1 MSTARARGFSIRQRF
16 MLLAGIFATLMA
28 MIVATVLAL
37 NSSRDALNKA
47 HEGRYRANQLA
58 TELRQSSD
66 DLTRLAR
73 TYVVTGDER
82 YEQQYLAILD
92 IRDGKRARPQHYERI
107 YWDFVAA
114 DDKPPRPDG
123 ETVPLITLMKQ
134 AGFTDAELEK
144 LEEAKRN
151 SDALVNTEVIAM
163 NAVKGKFDDGKG
175 GFTKTG
181 APDLEMARKLMHDR
195 AYHIN
200 KAKIMKPV
208 DAFFA
213 MLDERTAKQVADAWQ
228 RSERLGQVIH
238 VLLAVSMLVLAAML
252 WQTYRAIMGPLDAA
266 IDEFAHIAAGDLQRH
281 LDLQA
286 SGEMGAMLDSL
297 RTMQQALVRTVGGVL
312 VKAESIS
319 SATSQIAAG
328 NLDLSSRT
336 EEQASSLE
344 ETAASMEHLTTA
356 VRQNAENARQAST
369 LANTASQIAAQGN
382 EVVGKV
388 VNTMGEIEHGSRK
401 IADITALI
409 EGIAFQTNILALNAA
424 VEAARAGEQGRGFAV
439 VASEVRNLA
448 QRSSSAAKEI
458 KALIEESAQGV
469 HSGAK
474 LVAEAGNTMAE
485 VSQAIKRVTDLMS
498 DIAEASHEQ
507 SSGIDQVNLAVS
519 QMDEMTQQNAALVEQ
534 AAAAAHSLEEQS
546 QGLRQVVSVFRIDRA
561 AAMG

>member
-1 MSTARARGFSIRQRF
+1 MSKARARGFSIRQRF
-16 MLLAGIFATLMA
+16 MLLSGIFAILMA
-28 MIVATVLAL
+28 MIVATVMAL
-37 NSSRDALNKA
+37 NNSRDALNKA
-47 HEGRYRANQLA
+47 HENRYRANQLA

-114 DDKPPRPDG
+114 DDKAPRPDG
-123 ETVPLITLMKQ
+123 ETAPLITLMKQ
-134 AGFTDAELEK
+134 AGFTDAEMEK

-181 APDLEMARKLMHDR
+181 MPDLEMARKLMHDR
-195 AYHIN
+195 TYHVN
-200 KAKIMKPV
+200 KAKIMRPV
-208 DAFFA
+208 DEFFA
-213 MLDERTAKQVADAWQ
+213 MLDERTAKQVAAAWQ
-228 RSERLGQVIH
+228 RSARLGQVIY

-266 IDEFAHIAAGDLQRH
+266 IDEFSHIAGGDLQRH
-281 LDLQA
+281 IELQV
-286 SGEMGAMLDSL
+286 SGEMGVMIDSL
-297 RTMQQALVRTVGGVL
+297 RTMQQALVRTVGCVL

-344 ETAASMEHLTTA
+344 ETAASMEELTTA
-356 VRQNAENARQAST
+356 VRQNAENAKQASA
-369 LANTASQIAAQGN
+369 LANTASEVAAQGN

-388 VNTMGEIEHGSRK
+388 VQTMGEIENGSRK
-401 IADITALI
+401 IAEITALI

-439 VASEVRNLA
+439 VASEVRSLA

-458 KALIEESAQGV
+458 KALIEESAHGV
-469 HSGAK
+469 QSGAR
-474 LVAEAGNTMAE
+474 LVGEAGNTMAE
-485 VSQAIKRVTDLMS
+485 VGQAIKRVTDLMGE
-498 DIAEASHEQ
+498 IAAASHEQ

-546 QGLRQVVSVFRIDRA
+546 QGLKQVVSVFRIDRA
-561 AAMG
+561 AVLG